1 MFLAEASKGRVPGKD
16 GGAWEGPEDQLRW
29 RSKLAWEDDQSG
41 RAGGDPE
48 GQTEDKE
55 IGEA

>member
-1 MFLAEASKGRVPGKD
+1 MPGKD
-16 GGAWEGPEDQLRW
+16 GGAREGPEDQLRW